1 MNDRRDRAERRDSK
15 PRPDADME
23 IGWMTD
29 TLADLEAFAK
39 MNGLAELQEQ
49 LQTCRE
55 IASRVEREQEQDAP
69 LNG

>member
-1 MNDRRDRAERRDSK
+1 
-15 PRPDADME
+15 ME